1 MLLPIVGYSLA
12 PRNQNLPNIV
22 WKRSIADRSKSFSD
36 WFELNYDKRDK
47 IEFRKLL
54 SDFEEIFLN
63 HIQFANKDGLKL
75 IVNGRAIYLSKEVL
89 INFDFDKYVLDV
101 LKSDNKKEL
110 LKKLFEFIID
120 IDQIIQ
126 RKMEEFQTRILALGL
141 SQKPTTVV
149 LTYKQADTPHGI
161 ASMRSYVRP
170 AEVGVFFINL
180 FLFYDETIDFE
191 SIFHSNL
198 VYAHEIGHS
207 LVRQGLT
214 SPKRLKIDLLNS
226 PKEWVEG
233 IDHRHIIGLQCQ
245 CEIKKNEETRLW
257 DQLMSLVRAEGKD
270 KAFKSDI
277 YRKYIDITALHY
289 TIAYGLNELSAN
301 WMAEQLINDKDQF

>member
-1 MLLPIVGYSLA
+1 MKCFLIFFISIQFMLLPIVGYSLA

-149 LTYKQADTPHGI
+149 LTYKQ
-161 ASMRSYVRP
+161 
-170 AEVGVFFINL
+170 
-180 FLFYDETIDFE
+180 
-191 SIFHSNL
+191 
-198 VYAHEIGHS
+198 
-207 LVRQGLT
+207 
-214 SPKRLKIDLLNS
+214 
-226 PKEWVEG
+226 
-233 IDHRHIIGLQCQ
+233 
-245 CEIKKNEETRLW
+245 
-257 DQLMSLVRAEGKD
+257 
-270 KAFKSDI
+270 
-277 YRKYIDITALHY
+277 
-289 TIAYGLNELSAN
+289 
-301 WMAEQLINDKDQF
+301 